1 MIWRRRPRRDKRT
14 PEGREESEQ
23 IWRREKKIQWGGYKG
38 HGGVLELELG
48 TLGLGSRDSGRDGAY
63 NPRTPG

>member
-1 MIWRRRPRRDKRT
+1 MAA
-14 PEGREESEQ
+14 G
-23 IWRREKKIQWGGYKG
+23 EKNPVGGYKG

>member
-1 MIWRRRPRRDKRT
+1 MIWRRRLGGTRRARGKGGVRADMAG
-14 PEGREESEQ
+14 GR
-23 IWRREKKIQWGGYKG
+23 KKSNGG

-63 NPRTPG
+63 SPRTPG